1 MRLSRQKQL
10 GFRVRWIDHDHGT
23 MHVANGIQTDLG
35 TYSYLLTPHRRSNDR
50 RLTDRSDDQSAKLP
64 SKTHFQC
71 DPPLPASSTF
81 YIPSIRASFVV
92 ALSARTRNS
101 VCPSTIGTKNMNTCI
116 CTEYAKIE
124 ARRSSFGNKIGSFN
138 SGSVQRVKRSLT
150 CQLPSRCG
158 N

>member
-1 MRLSRQKQL
+1 MRLSRQKQF

-64 SKTHFQC
+64 SKTHFRC
-71 DPPLPASSTF
+71 DLPLPASSTF

-92 ALSARTRNS
+92 VLSARTRNS
-101 VCPSTIGTKNMNTCI
+101 VCPSTIGTKKSRRDARSM
-116 CTEYAKIE
+116 
-124 ARRSSFGNKIGSFN
+124 RRSKQGARASAIKLGRLIQGAFN
-138 SGSVQRVKRSLT
+138 A
-150 CQLPSRCG
+150 
-158 N
+158 